1 MGKDHTHA
9 QTRIYPYVFPC
20 IVFLRSNM
28 CTLLRGKDTKK
39 KTNEEEDV
47 ERVADEI
54 PSELGGEADIIEAK
68 ASASAKSTAETRK
81 AIAKRTAR

>member
-1 MGKDHTHA
+1 
-9 QTRIYPYVFPC
+9 
-20 IVFLRSNM
+20 M
-28 CTLLRGKDTKK
+28 CTLLWGKDTKE
-39 KTNEEEDV
+39 KTNNEEDV

-68 ASASAKSTAETRK
+68 ANASAKSTAKTRK

>member
-1 MGKDHTHA
+1 
-9 QTRIYPYVFPC
+9 
-20 IVFLRSNM
+20 M

-68 ASASAKSTAETRK
+68 ASASAKSTAKTRK
-81 AIAKRTAR
+81 AIAKRTARQGYGY